1 MQHYYFRLLCT
12 VKNGFYAINLSSLE
26 VTSTSISSL
35 SLSSQ
40 DQAVGRV
47 FSTENTPLGL
57 KQLSRSPRE
66 ILEKKSKM
74 CRTDVKIT
82 ENMGPG
88 EDDKMTELRLFFM
101 GAIRSIQGQGK
112 VENKVS
118 GIQPLGKKL

>member
-1 MQHYYFRLLCT
+1 MDFT
-12 VKNGFYAINLSSLE
+12 LSSLSSLK
-26 VTSTSISSL
+26 VTSISSL

-74 CRTDVKIT
+74 FRTDVKIM
-82 ENMGPG
+82 ENMRPG
-88 EDDKMTELRLFFM
+88 EDDEMTKLRLFYM
-101 GAIRSIQGQGK
+101 GVGRERWRIRC
-112 VENKVS
+112 
-118 GIQPLGKKL
+118 LGPNLWGRN